1 MDSLEANP
9 PGSRCVEVLVF
20 ATLNADPIP
29 DTTRFTLPL
38 YEYQCR
44 ACRKTEEVRHGFK
57 ETFDGKCAACGG
69 EMARVFS
76 PAGIVFK
83 GSGFYLTDSR
93 KAEAASP
100 AGGSSTPA
108 ASEAA
113 SSAPAATSTPAATP
127 AAAPAASKSESAA

>member
-1 MDSLEANP
+1 
-9 PGSRCVEVLVF
+9 
-20 ATLNADPIP
+20 
-29 DTTRFTLPL
+29 LPL

-44 ACRKTEEVRHGFK
+44 SCRKTEEVRHGFK
-57 ETFDGKCAACGG
+57 ETFDGTCAACGG

-100 AGGSSTPA
+100 AGGSGNSAPAAAEASSSTPA
-108 ASEAA
+108 A
-113 SSAPAATSTPAATP
+113 APAAVASPAP